1 MLLCDNIPHPTESV
15 HTEQILKHR
24 TIGPHDLDH
33 FLMCLNTG
41 LNPEA
46 AESMELCF
54 SMNDSY
60 RVDIEC
66 ISMIVLSGY
75 PSCSSR

>member
-1 MLLCDNIPHPTESV
+1 MLLYDTIPHPTESV

-24 TIGPHDLDH
+24 TIGPDYLDH
-33 FLMCLNTG
+33 LLMHLNTG

-46 AESMELCF
+46 AELMELCF

-66 ISMIVLSGY
+66 TSTIVLSGY
-75 PSCSSR
+75 PFCSSG